1 MIQFRER
8 IKNPG
13 YAVHAM
19 TFQILSL
26 SGGGYRGLFTAEV
39 LAKLEKQA
47 GRPIGQCFD
56 LIAGTSIG
64 GIIALGLGL
73 GHTAEKIR
81 DTFLEDGLKIF
92 PPRAEPPKNKI
103 LAGYKLYRSVVDG
116 PRYDGTLLRQT
127 VEKIVG
133 ENALLG
139 DARTRLLIPAINMTQ
154 GRVQMF
160 KTPHASTLRLD
171 QHLKV
176 ADIAMAT
183 SAAPIYFPLARVGES
198 LFADGGLVANSPDAC
213 AVHEA
218 IHFAGQQKEDIR
230 ILSIGT
236 TSAGFGLPASLGTQ
250 FGPKEWFV
258 NARLVN
264 TVFGV
269 QQQIVDYM
277 MMHEF
282 RERYVRLDSD
292 TSAEQAV
299 DVGLDIATKERRG
312 TLLALAHGCY
322 QRACNNRFV
331 IEALA
336 HEPVEPDFVTARAA

>member
-1 MIQFRER
+1 
-8 IKNPG
+8 
-13 YAVHAM
+13 M

-39 LAKLEKQA
+39 LAHLEKQA
-47 GRPIGQCFD
+47 GKPIGQCFD

-73 GHTAEKIR
+73 GHSAEEIR
-81 DTFLEDGLKIF
+81 DAFLADGLKIF
-92 PPRAEPPKNKI
+92 PPRPEPPKEGIRAKI
-103 LAGYKLYRSVVDG
+103 ALYRAVVGG
-116 PRYDGTLLRQT
+116 PRYDGTVLRKT

-133 ENALLG
+133 AETLLG
-139 DARTRLLIPAINMTQ
+139 EARTRLLIPAINMTE

-160 KTPHASTLRLD
+160 KTPHAPSLRID
-171 QHLKV
+171 QHRKA

-183 SAAPIYFPLARVGES
+183 SAAPIYFPLAKVGES

-218 IHFAGQQKEDIR
+218 IHFAGQQKDHIR

-250 FGPKEWFV
+250 LGPKEWLV
-258 NARLVN
+258 NARIVN

-269 QQQIVDYM
+269 QQQLVNFM
-277 MMHEF
+277 MEHEF
-282 RERYVRLDSD
+282 GDRYLRLDSD
-292 TSAEQAV
+292 TSAEHAV
-299 DVGLDIATKERRG
+299 DIGLDIATEERRR
-312 TLLALAHGCY
+312 TLLALAQGCY

-331 IEALA
+331 IEALN
-336 HEPVEPDFVTARAA
+336 HQPVRPDFVKARAAQAL

>member
-1 MIQFRER
+1 MIHSQER
-8 IKNPG
+8 IKNQEH
-13 YAVHAM
+13 AVHAM

-39 LAKLEKQA
+39 LAQLEKQA
-47 GRPIGQCFD
+47 GKPIGQCFD

-73 GHTAEKIR
+73 GHSAEKIR
-81 DTFLEDGLKIF
+81 DAFFADGLKIF
-92 PPRAEPPKNKI
+92 PPRPQPPKSKL
-103 LAGYKLYRSVVDG
+103 LAAFGLYRAVVGG
-116 PRYDGTLLRQT
+116 PRYDGTVLRQT

-133 ENALLG
+133 AKTPLG
-139 DARTRLLIPAINMTQ
+139 EARTRLLIPAINMTE

-160 KTPHASTLRLD
+160 KTPHAPVLQVD
-171 QHLKV
+171 QHLKA

-218 IHFAGQQKEDIR
+218 IHFAGQEKADIR

-236 TSAGFGLPASLGTQ
+236 TSAGFGLPTSLGTQ
-250 FGPKEWFV
+250 FGPKEWLV

-269 QQQIVDYM
+269 QQQVVDFM
-277 MMHEF
+277 MKHEF
-282 RERYVRLDSD
+282 QDRYVRLDSS
-292 TSAEQAV
+292 TSAEHAV
-299 DVGLDIATKERRG
+299 DVGLDIATEERRR

>member
-1 MIQFRER
+1 KTE
-8 IKNPG
+8 N
-13 YAVHAM
+13 A
-19 TFQILSL
+19 
-26 SGGGYRGLFTAEV
+26 
-39 LAKLEKQA
+39 LARLEKQA

-64 GIIALGLGL
+64 GIIALGLGF
-73 GHTAEKIR
+73 GHSAEKIR
-81 DTFLEDGLKIF
+81 DTFLEDGSKIF
-92 PPRAEPPKNKI
+92 PPRPDPPKNKI
-103 LAGYKLYRSVVDG
+103 LAGIDLYRSFSGG
-116 PRYDGTLLRQT
+116 PRYDGTVLRQT

-133 ENALLG
+133 SETILGEAL
-139 DARTRLLIPAINMTQ
+139 TRLLIPAINMTQ

-160 KTPHASTLRLD
+160 KTPHASNLLVD

-183 SAAPIYFPLARVGES
+183 SAAPIYFPLARIGES

-218 IHFAGQQKEDIR
+218 VHFAGQRKVDIR

-236 TSAGFGLPASLGTQ
+236 TSTGFGLPASLGTQ

-269 QQQIVDYM
+269 QQQIVDFM
-277 MMHEF
+277 INHELK
-282 RERYVRLDSD
+282 ERYVRLDSD

-299 DVGLDIATKERRG
+299 DIGLDIATEERRR
-312 TLLALAHGCY
+312 TLLSLAQGCY
-322 QRACNNRFV
+322 QRACNNSFV
-331 IEALA
+331 VEMLA
-336 HEPVEPDFVTARAA
+336 HRPVKPNFVKHNAT

>member
-1 MIQFRER
+1 
-8 IKNPG
+8 
-13 YAVHAM
+13 M

-39 LAKLEKQA
+39 LTQLEKQA

-73 GHTAEKIR
+73 GHSAEEIR
-81 DTFLEDGLKIF
+81 DAFLEDGLEIF
-92 PPRAEPPKNKI
+92 PPRPEPPKNGLRAKY
-103 LAGYKLYRSVVDG
+103 ALYRTVVDG
-116 PRYDGTLLRQT
+116 PRYDGTVLRQT

-133 ENALLG
+133 ADTLLG
-139 DARTRLLIPAINMTQ
+139 EARTRLLIPAINMTE

-160 KTPHASTLRLD
+160 KTPHAPTLLVD
-171 QHLKV
+171 QHRKA

-218 IHFAGQQKEDIR
+218 IHFAGQQKDDIR

-250 FGPKEWFV
+250 FGPKEWLV

-269 QQQIVDYM
+269 QQQLVNFM
-277 MMHEF
+277 MKHEF
-282 RERYVRLDSD
+282 QDRYVRLDSD
-292 TSAEQAV
+292 TSAEHAV
-299 DVGLDIATKERRG
+299 DVGLDIATEERRR
-312 TLLALAHGCY
+312 TLLALAQGCY
-322 QRACNNRFV
+322 QRACIDRFV
-331 IEALA
+331 IEALNHQPA
-336 HEPVEPDFVTARAA
+336 EPDFVKARAAQTF